1 MSAEKSRFVVSAEW
15 VQKQLGAPQF
25 KVVDAS
31 VYLPVHNRNAAD
43 EYASGH
49 IPGAVFFDQDQI
61 ADHSSSLPHTLPSP
75 ERFSE
80 AVGKLG
86 IADTDTIVVYDGPGV
101 YSAPRVWWMLRVM
114 GARDVF
120 VLDGGLDGWKQQG
133 LPLEVDLPEPA
144 PVIFNATFNEAQ
156 VTSFA
161 EMRTIVDEGLK
172 QVADARPA
180 GRFTGQDAEPRAGM
194 RSGHMP
200 GARSV
205 PASILSENGRLKDL
219 SALRAIFTEAGI
231 DLTRPIVTSCGS
243 GVTAAAVTL
252 ALQSLGHHDNTL
264 YDGSWSEWGS
274 RKDTPVVTGPA
285 DAIEGELPTLL
296 TAHVTKLEMT
306 APPKSSLPVPINIQT
321 AIIRATEMPL
331 PYYRFLYRQVGSRWH
346 WYKRLQMSD
355 AELKATIHSPDVS
368 ICVLYVNGAPAGF
381 FELTQQQD
389 NTVELSY
396 FGLFEHA
403 LGLGIGKWFLLQ
415 ALYAAWSTAPTKIS
429 VMTNTLDHPRALQL
443 YQQFGFSPVET
454 WNELVEP
461 PSESSLLDIL
471 KRDYNIQ

>member
-1 MSAEKSRFVVSAEW
+1 MSAERSRFIVSAEW
-15 VQKQLGAPQF
+15 VRKQLGAPQF
-25 KVVDAS
+25 KLIDAS

-49 IPGAVFFDQDQI
+49 IPGAVFFDHDQI
-61 ADHSSSLPHTLPSP
+61 ADRSSSLPHTLPSP
-75 ERFSE
+75 ESFAE
-80 AVGKLG
+80 AIGKLG
-86 IADTDTIVVYDGPGV
+86 ISDTDTIVVYDGFGI

-133 LPLEVDLPEPA
+133 LPLETDLPEPA
-144 PVIFNATFNEAQ
+144 PATFNAVFNEAR

-161 EMRTIVDEGLK
+161 DMRKIVDEGSR
-172 QVADARPA
+172 QIADARPA
-180 GRFTGQDAEPRAGM
+180 GRFTGEIAEPRAGM

-200 GARSV
+200 GARSIPV
-205 PASILSENGRLKDL
+205 TILSENGHLKDL
-219 SALRAIFTEAGI
+219 ATLRSIFVDAGI
-231 DLTRPIVTSCGS
+231 DLTKPVVTSCGS
-243 GVTAAAVTL
+243 GVTAAAITL
-252 ALQSLGHHDNTL
+252 ALESIGHRNNTL

-274 RKDTPVVTGPA
+274 KKDTPVVTGPA
-285 DAIEGELPTLL
+285 EALETALPAPLS
-296 TAHVTKLEMT
+296 AHVTKLEMT
-306 APPKSSLPVPINIQT
+306 SAPKTSLPVPINIQT

-331 PYYRFLYRQVGSRWH
+331 AYYRFLYRQVGGRWH
-346 WYKRLQMSD
+346 WYKRLKMSD
-355 AELKATIHSPDVS
+355 SALQAVIHHKDVS

-381 FELTQQQD
+381 FELCQQPD
-389 NTVELSY
+389 NVVELTY

-415 ALYAAWSTAPTKIS
+415 ALYAAWQSAPSKVV

-454 WNELVEP
+454 WEELVVPASDDELIA
-461 PSESSLLDIL
+461 LLR
-471 KRDYNIQ
+471 KDYHIG

>member
-144 PVIFNATFNEAQ
+144 PAIFNATFSEAQ

-180 GRFTGQDAEPRAGM
+180 GRFTGQDAEPRAGI

-381 FELTQQQD
+381 FELTQQPD

>member
-31 VYLPVHNRNAAD
+31 VYLPIHNRNAAD

-61 ADHSSSLPHTLPSP
+61 ADHSTSLPHTLPSP

-133 LPLEVDLPEPA
+133 LPLETDLPEPA
-144 PVIFNATFNEAQ
+144 PATFNATFNEAQ

-161 EMRTIVDEGLK
+161 EMRTIVDDGLK

-219 SALRAIFTEAGI
+219 STLRKIFTEAGI

-346 WYKRLQMSD
+346 WYKRLQMTD
-355 AELKATIHSPDVS
+355 AELKAAIHSPDVS

-454 WNELVEP
+454 WQELVEP